1 MSACLHDPLDA
12 LVEVVGHVPGD
23 AAGAEVGVHQAVA
36 GDLFEEVLQVLAL
49 AEGVDEAR
57 AEDAEVGA
65 EGAEEH
71 EVAGD
76 AVELR
81 QDDADVLG
89 ALRRLRGPASF
100 STAMQ

>member
-1 MSACLHDPLDA
+1 M
-12 LVEVVGHVPGD
+12 
-23 AAGAEVGVHQAVA
+23 
-36 GDLFEEVLQVLAL
+36 LAL
-49 AEGVDEAR
+49 AEGVDEGR

-76 AVELR
+76 AVELG

-89 ALRRLRGPASF
+89 ALRRHQAGQLLDGLDVAS
-100 STAMQ
+100 ARR